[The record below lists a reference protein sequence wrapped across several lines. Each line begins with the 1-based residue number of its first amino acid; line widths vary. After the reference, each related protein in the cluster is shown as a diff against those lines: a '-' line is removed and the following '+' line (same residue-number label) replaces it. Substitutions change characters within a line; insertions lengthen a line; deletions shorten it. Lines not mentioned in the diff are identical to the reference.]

1 MKKILLSLSLAIF
14 SFYAISQVDV
24 RSGIKGYVTDSSGPV
39 SGAAVV
45 VVYVPNGSTSNALT
59 GADGEFSFNNLAPGG
74 PYSVTVTKAR
84 LF

>member
-1 MKKILLSLSLAIF
+1 MKKILLSLTLAIF

-39 SGAAVV
+39 EGAAVV

-59 GADGEFSFNNLAPGG
+59 GANGEFGFNNLAPGG
-74 PYSVTVTKAR
+74 RTA
-84 LF
+84 